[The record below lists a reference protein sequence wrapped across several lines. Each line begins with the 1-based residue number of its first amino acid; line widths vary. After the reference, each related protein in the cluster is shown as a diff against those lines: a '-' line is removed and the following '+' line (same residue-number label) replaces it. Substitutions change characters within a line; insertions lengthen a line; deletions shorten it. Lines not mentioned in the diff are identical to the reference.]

1 MMYNKSKD
9 NILSEETIDKI
20 VVAQADDDSAW
31 EKPVRVR
38 RAKSASFPIP
48 SELAVR
54 AAFFARL
61 HREAHVN
68 DWLKRIIRERI
79 DIEGPTNSTKII
91 RAFRRDRY
99 PRRAKSRL

>member
-1 MMYNKSKD
+1 MRNKRKD
-9 NILSEETIDKI
+9 KILSDEGIDKI

-38 RAKSASFPIP
+38 RAKPASFPLP
-48 SELAVR
+48 SDLAIR

-61 HREAHVN
+61 HREANVN

-79 DIEGPTNSTKII
+79 DLEES
-91 RAFRRDRY
+91 FRV
-99 PRRAKSRL
+99 S